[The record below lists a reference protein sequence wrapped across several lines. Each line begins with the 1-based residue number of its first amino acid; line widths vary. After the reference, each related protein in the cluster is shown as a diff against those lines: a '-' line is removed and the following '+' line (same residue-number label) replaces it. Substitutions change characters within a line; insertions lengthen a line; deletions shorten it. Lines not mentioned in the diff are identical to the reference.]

1 MTLERLTHWQS
12 EASIPMVQSTIQST
26 EIPPEVNPLAQSSSS
41 AEATNALINTTGN
54 YIEHI

>member
-1 MTLERLTHWQS
+1 M
-12 EASIPMVQSTIQST
+12 IQST
-26 EIPPEVNPLAQSSSS
+26 ETPFEVNPLAQSSSS